1 MAKFLTTV
9 GNSFYIEQIIL
20 NAAKNLTL
28 VTPYL
33 NLSKNLIER
42 LADADKENIIITI
55 IYGKSELKIKEKNKI
70 ESLKNLELFFC
81 ENLHAKCYHNEKSL
95 IITSMNLYEFSER
108 NNREMGILI
117 EKNSDLKIYKETLK
131 EIESIKNSSSKEKSI
146 KKTPKNSKE
155 SNFET
160 LKINPYFNEEC
171 NFHLPSLMKILKEK
185 YPNHKIRFN
194 DSIRI
199 NDFPK
204 KGIDLNIRGVIDFEF
219 LNQDYYKNIKNSS
232 RRVLITNSLP
242 NNRIYWNYK
251 QINIYEAKDF
261 NPEINDKGMKLKI
274 DNALKIINT
283 LYKELK

>member
-20 NAAKNLTL
+20 NAEKNLTL

-33 NLSKNLIER
+33 NLSKNLIDR
-42 LADADKENIIITI
+42 LADADKENIIITV
-55 IYGKSELKIKEKNKI
+55 IYGKSELKLKEKKKI

-117 EKNSDLKIYKETLK
+117 EKNSDLNIYEETLK

-146 KKTPKNSKE
+146 EKVSKQVTE
-155 SNFET
+155 SNFDT
-160 LKINPYFNEEC
+160 LKINQNYKERW
-171 NFHLPSLMKILKEK
+171 NFHLPSLMKILKK
-185 YPNHKIRFN
+185 TYPNHKIEFN

-204 KGIDLNIRGVIDFEF
+204 KGIDLNINGRIDFEF
-219 LNQDYYKNIKNSS
+219 LNQEYYQNIKNSS
-232 RRVLITNSLP
+232 KRDLLNNSLP
-242 NNRIYWNYK
+242 NIRIYWNYK

-261 NPEINDKGMKLKI
+261 NPEINNKGLKMKI
-274 DNALKIINT
+274 DKTLEIINT
-283 LYKELK
+283 IYKELK